1 MKLLELITFFV
12 IMFCIKSKNESYYSD
27 CEFEYVYEEKTN
39 VPICSIYNPIEIDN
53 TSICCY
59 YKYAIPYA
67 KVEYI
72 TIYYKKGEQN
82 NQKNKTEEQN
92 KRKLEYLYNYYESCI
107 GISQEGYNNINK
119 VIKEIEDEKKYSFVQ
134 IDCTSKYI
142 KLIIIILFP
151 IILIIF

>member
-27 CEFEYVYEEKTN
+27 CEFEYVYEEKKN
-39 VPICSIYNPIEIDN
+39 VPICNIYNPIEIDN

-67 KVEYI
+67 EVI

-82 NQKNKTEEQN
+82 NQKNKTEQN

-119 VIKEIEDEKKYSFVQ
+119 VIKEIEDENKYYSVQ

-142 KLIIIILFP
+142 KLIINILFP